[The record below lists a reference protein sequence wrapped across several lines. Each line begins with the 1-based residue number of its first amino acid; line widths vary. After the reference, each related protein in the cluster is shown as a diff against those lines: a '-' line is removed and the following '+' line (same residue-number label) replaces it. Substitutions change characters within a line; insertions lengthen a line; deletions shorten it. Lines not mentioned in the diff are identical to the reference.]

1 MHFLTLVIGDE
12 PEEQLTP
19 YEYGLELP
27 LHLYK
32 TKLQLIADKRRDI
45 ERYKK
50 NVYDVFMQDPQA
62 YRASNT
68 KEHVDYLENKFPEE
82 LAWTDEQVYEEALS
96 FYKDLAEAGID
107 GTEIR
112 GDGSVWHTSSDNV
125 KYDWCEMGGRYL
137 GRLQLKDK
145 SQDAPLFK
153 PDPEWIYSKEGHDRY
168 KRLKEEGRCDQA
180 RVRDIS
186 NLEEISCYAVVK
198 DGKWYERGQVGPF
211 GTMIDEDDY
220 EAWDETITRLLS
232 TLSPD
237 TLLTVYD
244 CHD

>member
-12 PEEQLTP
+12 PEKQLAP

-68 KEHVDYLENKFPEE
+68 KEHVDYLEKKFPKE

-96 FYKDLAEAGID
+96 FYKDLAEAGIN

-112 GDGSVWHTSSDNV
+112 ADGSVWHTSSDDV
-125 KYDWCEMGGRYL
+125 KYDWCQMGGRYT

-145 SQDAPLFK
+145 SQDAPLFN
-153 PDPEWIYSKEGHDRY
+153 PASEWIISKAYHDEC
-168 KRLKEEGRCDQA
+168 KLEGRCDQA

-220 EAWDETITRLLS
+220 EAWNETITRLLS

-244 CHD
+244 CHE

>member
-12 PEEQLTP
+12 PEKQLAP

-62 YRASNT
+62 YCASHT
-68 KEHVDYLENKFPEE
+68 KEHVDYLKNKFPKE
-82 LAWTDEQVYEEALS
+82 LAWTDEQVCEEALS
-96 FYKDLAEAGID
+96 FYKDLASAGIN

-112 GDGSVWHTSSDNV
+112 GDDSVWHTANDNA
-125 KYDWCEMGGRYL
+125 KYDWYRMGGRYT

-145 SQDAPLFK
+145 SQDAPLFN
-153 PDPEWIYSKEGHDRY
+153 PASEWIISKAYHDECKIEG
-168 KRLKEEGRCDQA
+168 LCDQA

-211 GTMIDEDDY
+211 GTMIDDDDY

-244 CHD
+244 CHE